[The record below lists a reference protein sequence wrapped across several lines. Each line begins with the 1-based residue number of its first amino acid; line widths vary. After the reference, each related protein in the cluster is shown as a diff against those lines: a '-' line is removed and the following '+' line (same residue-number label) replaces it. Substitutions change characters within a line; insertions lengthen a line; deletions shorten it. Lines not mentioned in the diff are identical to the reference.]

1 MPIDVFHLFFTLLGA
16 PRHLLLLGLLR
27 SLSTAICGRVRG
39 GSENAWVGTACQFLE
54 VFHQPS
60 VALILVAKRND
71 AADED
76 EEEEEDPKRLAKSFL
91 SSLSGY
97 EGASRST
104 DWKYGSSEEWS

>member
-1 MPIDVFHLFFTLLGA
+1 MPIDVFHLFFMLLGA

-60 VALILVAKRND
+60 VAHILVAKRHD

-76 EEEEEDPKRLAKSFL
+76 EEEDPKRLAKKL
-91 SSLSGY
+91 TQQLKRIR
-97 EGASRST
+97 RSEPVNRLEVRL
-104 DWKYGSSEEWS
+104 K